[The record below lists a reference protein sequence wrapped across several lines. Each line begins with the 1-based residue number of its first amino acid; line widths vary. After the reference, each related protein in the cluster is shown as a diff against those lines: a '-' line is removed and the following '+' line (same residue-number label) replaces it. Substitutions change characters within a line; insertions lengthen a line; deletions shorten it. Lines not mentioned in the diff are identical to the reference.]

1 MLKGNKGEWSEI
13 YTLFKIIS
21 DKKLFA
27 GGADLNKIE
36 NLVFPIIKILRDESD
51 GTYEYAIGSKL
62 VIIKGN
68 KEEYKILISE
78 FHEKANLLL
87 SELQKKTT
95 STFSIPEIEKFLISF
110 NCSSLKAK
118 SSDKSDIRI
127 VIHDQ
132 RTSTNQKLGFSIKS
146 QLGSASTL
154 LNASQATNFVY
165 RIDGVKLSDEQVST
179 INSINTRSKIK
190 DRIAKIQEYSCTL
203 TFIKTDSSV
212 FGNNITLIDGNLPQI
227 LAQMLYL
234 FFTTKLSKISDL
246 VDKIAK
252 DNPLGFNLESNHPF
266 YSYKMKRFLSDTAL
280 GMMPSKTWTGELD
293 ATGGYLIVRE
303 DGEVLCYHIYE
314 RNEFEQYLFNNTKLE
329 TPSSTRHNFGHV
341 YQVNNE
347 QYFNLNLQIRFIK

>member
-132 RTSTNQKLGFSIKS
+132 RTSTNQKHGFSIKS

-154 LNASQATNFVY
+154 LNARQA
-165 RIDGVKLSDEQVST
+165 
-179 INSINTRSKIK
+179 
-190 DRIAKIQEYSCTL
+190 
-203 TFIKTDSSV
+203 
-212 FGNNITLIDGNLPQI
+212 
-227 LAQMLYL
+227 
-234 FFTTKLSKISDL
+234 
-246 VDKIAK
+246 
-252 DNPLGFNLESNHPF
+252 
-266 YSYKMKRFLSDTAL
+266 
-280 GMMPSKTWTGELD
+280 
-293 ATGGYLIVRE
+293 
-303 DGEVLCYHIYE
+303 
-314 RNEFEQYLFNNTKLE
+314 
-329 TPSSTRHNFGHV
+329 
-341 YQVNNE
+341 
-347 QYFNLNLQIRFIK
+347 